1 MLLSIFRKNF
11 LEAFSRIDMIFL
23 SYDFRRLAQFVFSLV
38 AAMSVMMYFIFH
50 AIKGDRGILAWSK
63 LESELSIK
71 EDELKKVEANFQ
83 AFDRK
88 VKNFGN
94 NICLDLL
101 EEQSIRVLGFS
112 DPGNIV
118 LIDKD

>member
-1 MLLSIFRKNF
+1 
-11 LEAFSRIDMIFL
+11 MIFL